1 MAEVDE
7 IEVSE
12 SVEGEASVEVVGS
25 DDVEIS
31 LEEISEREV
40 DIIVSDK
47 LDEADGILMIQTAT
61 EHINISSGEFQFSGN
76 VKQLVARFEQ
86 VKIPTEHKIQIAHQ
100 LSLVSNCSCHNYCCL
115 VVRILLS

>member
-31 LEEISEREV
+31 LEETTEREV
-40 DIIVSDK
+40 DIVSDK
-47 LDEADGILMIQTAT
+47 LDEADGMLMIQTAT
-61 EHINISSGEFQFSGN
+61 EHINISSGGFQFSGN

-86 VKIPTEHKIQIAHQ
+86 VKIPTEYKIQIAHR
-100 LSLVSNCSCHNYCCL
+100 LSLVSNCFCHN
-115 VVRILLS
+115 

>member
-31 LEEISEREV
+31 LEETTEREV
-40 DIIVSDK
+40 DIVSDK
-47 LDEADGILMIQTAT
+47 LDEADGMLMIQTAT
-61 EHINISSGEFQFSGN
+61 EHINISSGELHISRN

-86 VKIPTEHKIQIAHQ
+86 VKIPTEYKIQIAHR
-100 LSLVSNCSCHNYCCL
+100 LSLVSNCFCHN
-115 VVRILLS
+115 